1 MHEKCLDDSC
11 LSRDKASFFGIA
23 QGTAR
28 GGAPRARLAVYKI
41 CWSVGVETKCTEADI
56 MAAFDDAL
64 SDGVD
69 VISASFG
76 LQAPFKP
83 FFLSSADIGSFHA
96 MQQGVSV
103 VFAGGNDGPVPSL
116 VSNVAPWSICVAASS
131 IDRTFPTR
139 ILVDSNLSFVV
150 TSFSRVIFVHYYCSR
165 VNWQTICF
173 PFRVSYLM

>member
-1 MHEKCLDDSC
+1 MKN
-11 LSRDKASFFGIA
+11 ASFFGIA

-41 CWSVGVETKCTEADI
+41 CWSVGLGTFCSQADI

-76 LQAPFKP
+76 LSLPLRP
-83 FFLSSADIGSFHA
+83 FFASSADIGSFHA
-96 MQQGVSV
+96 MQKGVSV
-103 VFAGGNDGPVPSL
+103 VFSGGNDGPDPSL
-116 VSNVAPWSICVAASS
+116 VENVAPWSICVAASS

-139 ILVDSNLSFVV
+139 ILLDGNLSFMVYNL
-150 TSFSRVIFVHYYCSR
+150 FF
-165 VNWQTICF
+165 
-173 PFRVSYLM
+173 